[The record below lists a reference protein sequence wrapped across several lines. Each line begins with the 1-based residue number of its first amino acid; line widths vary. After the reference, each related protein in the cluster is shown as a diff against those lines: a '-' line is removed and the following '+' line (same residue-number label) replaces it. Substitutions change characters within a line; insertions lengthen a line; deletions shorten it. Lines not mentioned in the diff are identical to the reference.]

1 MSAKVTAKAVS
12 QVQNQLPSFIGED
25 FPLYQ
30 KFMEYYYEFMETL
43 CVYYSGFDTDQLPAI
58 TLEDSIDGYLLLDST
73 DGTANAGENILNE
86 ADAPTTFTVGETVTG
101 QTNGGTATVKAVGAF
116 TAINKVFLE
125 ATNDINFEID
135 EEILGSVSTSSGII
149 TSISRKPLN
158 ATKTFKDL
166 INSDETST
174 GLLKAFKKELYPNIR
189 DDSSVDLKYF
199 IKHLKEFYRSK
210 GSEKSFQTLFRA
222 LYAQESLDFYYPKT
236 DLLKVSD
243 GIWAQDTILQLDYDV
258 DYLNFNGLTI
268 TGLTSGATAFVSN
281 VTTRKLGT
289 IPLIELV
296 LSNESGEFVVGETF
310 TATLVSGSTLS
321 AVILGM
327 LTDIE
332 ITDGGTGYDIGDS
345 ITIVSDTTHIELEDL
360 AIVGFQGYLLQE
372 DGLPETRTAY
382 TGDSSAEGILN
393 NEEGAELVGFGATAN
408 VTATSGDQVTLMPIT
423 SGGSGFQLD
432 DAFTFDNT
440 DTNVEVT
447 AEAVVSTIT
456 DTYQVELLTTKLF
469 EAVQTKTFNVTG
481 ATTAAPFS
489 VSVVVGYLVA
499 NDATFADA
507 TKVGE
512 IISISDSE
520 IRTYDRSRENSA
532 LGAIVNGDFLYL
544 FDSSGAAITGATSVV
559 VFDTSITN
567 PSSDVDFDAANY
579 TTAAAGLLSLS
590 GTYSRTGTT
599 VTTTV
604 SGGHNIN
611 QNFTINNAFSSN
623 PTAGNMLTD
632 NTTFGSASK
641 KFTITRYES
650 TTKTVFGH
658 STLGTFSNGNTVYLI
673 NPDGIGQIEL
683 ETATSGGTGELL
695 QDDGVAETD
704 ATYSSSI
711 SGEGSI
717 NTEDINIDVD
727 GGTALNSTISGLS
740 VTHDFTSGTISGTGD
755 DGAVFTPTTVANS
768 TVFTITTS
776 GTGSTSGEVTLISNA
791 NTPMKSAMT
800 IESQTF
806 GTINTI
812 AITSHG
818 SGYESIPT
826 VSIQNSYYDGRGEAD
841 TTNGGF
847 LGNNASVTVGTLG
860 GSVTAVTISE
870 YGHGYL
876 TNPSVTAPVQSTAAT
891 LTPVISSTKTKVG
904 VFADESG
911 QPSSRKK
918 VQDNDYYQ
926 DYSYVLQ
933 TTDSINVW
941 QEDVLKLLHPAGFKL
956 FGEVA
961 IVTLLN
967 SKMFDRGNND
977 INTLDEDGKA
987 RYREMGM
994 RFLTLMLD
1002 NAKIQVET
1010 VLNQEVE
1017 FKVTPTEIQMV
1028 MGDTAIRL
1036 EDSLEGTLLL
1046 EDDIP
1051 VSSSSY
1057 GAGQFSN
1064 FGRLRIESDGIESVV
1079 ELLNLLLQT
1088 SGNPAEF
1095 FSLMSVKDIDLIQ
1108 FEKYIYAE
1116 DSDDRLIYEDDDLMI
1131 LEETKTTIKTSEPH
1145 FFHEN
1150 DEIYLDEFIGSDLE
1164 DVNGTLYKVTD
1175 IEHEANIIL
1184 EDGEFL
1190 LQEDG
1195 IVTGTL
1201 TATADGTHSNFGL
1214 FTTEEGTVFTL
1225 SEAGLPETRTSG
1237 LDVDLSGESI
1247 TTNGKIFRPSKEI
1260 SSGIDPFG
1268 GLMRN
1273 EYIGEFASYQIH
1285 EYEFISPTNFTSSSF
1300 SAGDTLVTRPRFLD
1314 IESQI
1319 LLDSTDGT
1327 ANAGEAILL
1336 EDSLPTTD
1344 PSYSG
1349 TASNIGKILLNVG
1362 KVDIDTT
1369 NVNDEI
1375 IITDPEFGIVAANYI
1390 ANEVDESGSAITDN
1404 IVLDSTDGT
1413 SNAGEKIMTEDS
1425 IIQVNSSDSTKQI
1438 IHLER
1443 PYTYKGVPYENNN
1456 GFLFHRHQ
1464 IDQRVSV

>member
-393 NEEGAELVGFGATAN
+393 NEDGAELVGFGATAN

-520 IRTYDRSRENSA
+520 IRAYDRSRENSA